1 MTDKGGR
8 LRSRQRA
15 RSRSRSGGGYASSGM
30 GQGSGC
36 LLLLGAVGTLAA
48 GVAAAATLTFS
59 SLPKIPGSN
68 KGELKSE
75 NVDVKNV
82 KD

>member
-15 RSRSRSGGGYASSGM
+15 RSRARSSGGYAPGS
-30 GQGSGC
+30 GSGC
-36 LLLLGAVGTLAA
+36 LVLLGAMGTLAA

-59 SLPKIPGSN
+59 SLPKIPGGN
-68 KGELKSE
+68 KVESKSE
-75 NVDVKNV
+75 ITDLEK
-82 KD
+82 K